1 MCCVD
6 TVRNEVLPSID
17 IARKIADIL
26 EVSLNYLTGKE
37 DVQIDK
43 DTSSSILRY
52 LNLKRLTKTI
62 SSPLLMHLLLKGKYN
77 LFYNKKRQAVKPN
90 VLLFKARITN
100 PRHRVYTLPLSYL

>member
-1 MCCVD
+1 VLGRYEC
-6 TVRNEVLPSID
+6 NEVLPSID

-26 EVSLNYLTGKE
+26 EVSLDYLTGNE
-37 DVQIDK
+37 
-43 DTSSSILRY
+43 DTSSRILRF
-52 LNLKRLTKTI
+52 LSSKKQTKTI
-62 SSPLLMHLLLKGKYN
+62 SFPSLMSLSLKEKYN

>member
-1 MCCVD
+1 MLGRYEC
-6 TVRNEVLPSID
+6 NEVLPSID

-26 EVSLNYLTGKE
+26 EVSLDYLTGNE
-37 DVQIDK
+37 
-43 DTSSSILRY
+43 DTSSRILRF
-52 LNLKRLTKTI
+52 LSSKKQTKTI
-62 SSPLLMHLLLKGKYN
+62 SFPSLMSLSLKEKYN